1 MRWPWVWRARAERE
15 TERLRDMIRRMY
27 ADHDRDRDALM
38 ATWRSAAHRLGDAL
52 GIPRSQAPVFPIY
65 SMTQPFPITYL
76 RGAEPLPDLTLI
88 AETAARWIETARL
101 LGKPPRGDLLCKP
114 EQAPPSA

>member
-1 MRWPWVWRARAERE
+1 MRWPWMRRATHERE
-15 TERLRDMIRRMY
+15 VDHCHDMSRRLQ
-27 ADHDRDRDALM
+27 ADHDKDRERLM
-38 ATWRSAAHRLGDAL
+38 DTWRRVAYRLGDAL

-65 SMTQPFPITYL
+65 SMSQPYPITYL
-76 RGAEPLPDLTLI
+76 RGAEPLPDLELI

-101 LGKPPRGDLLCKP
+101 LGTPPRGDLLRTQ